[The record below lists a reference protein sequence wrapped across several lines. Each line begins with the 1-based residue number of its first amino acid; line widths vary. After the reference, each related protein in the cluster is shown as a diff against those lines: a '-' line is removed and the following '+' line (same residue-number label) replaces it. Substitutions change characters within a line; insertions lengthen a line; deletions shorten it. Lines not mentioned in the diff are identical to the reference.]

1 MVSRVYTPLITPYN
15 RPQGAGQ
22 NRGPVSSP
30 LDDPSGGQKSATRQ
44 ALPQVDVQAE
54 GSNARRS
61 SVGLQA
67 VQLDRS
73 QKIPLDAV
81 LHDFRN
87 TINAL
92 GADDQTR
99 AEVGAYLRVVSLQG
113 TKDQPEI
120 PFIKQTLRTAAGA
133 LDQYISKALGQ
144 PSQVVKEWVDALL
157 LQDIDFHTD
166 QPFTDE
172 PAPSAKTA
180 ADTPS
185 NPAPEQ
191 RDERDESVDSKAQ
204 SVETSPLS
212 VTDKTRLKTLIEQAK
227 IEQQAGQPG
236 AAQSRLQE
244 ALDLLDGKEHPE
256 WEGKVWHLRGRF
268 YDKSGE
274 WEQAVHAYEQAANRF
289 DAAGR
294 PEKQAQGLQAAAS
307 ILEEHGQMT
316 QALNYYRQVVTLDEQ
331 NAAQTAD
338 RSLLARSLNDLGSAY
353 LRSGD
358 AGNAVSTLEAAVRAG
373 DQIPPKAASDIFS
386 NLGAAHRNL
395 KNFDQAEQA
404 YRQSLQAAKAGRDK
418 DRYTST
424 LQQMTTFY
432 IEANRPEQAM
442 KALDRLRQ
450 LQA

>member
-1 MVSRVYTPLITPYN
+1 MVSRVYTPLITLYN

-44 ALPQVDVQAE
+44 APPQVDVQTE
-54 GSNARRS
+54 GSNARRP

-113 TKDQPEI
+113 AKAQPEI

-166 QPFTDE
+166 QPLVDE
-172 PAPSAKTA
+172 PTPSAKTT
-180 ADTPS
+180 ADTPP

-191 RDERDESVDSKAQ
+191 PDEMADSKAQ
-204 SVETSPLS
+204 AAETSQLS

-227 IEQQAGQPG
+227 AEQQAGKPE
-236 AAQSRLQE
+236 AAQSRLQA

-289 DAAGR
+289 EAAGR
-294 PEKQAQGLQAAAS
+294 PERQAQGLQAAAS

-316 QALNYYRQVVTLDEQ
+316 QALNYYRQVVSLDEQ
-331 NAAQTAD
+331 NAAQTGD

-358 AGNAVSTLEAAVRAG
+358 AGNAVATLEAAAQSAG
-373 DQIPPKAASDIFS
+373 QVPPKAASDIFS
-386 NLGAAHRNL
+386 NLGAAHRRL
-395 KNFDQAEQA
+395 KNYEHADQA
-404 YRQSLQAAKAGRDK
+404 YRLSLQAAKAGRDK
-418 DRYTST
+418 NRYIST
-424 LQQMTTFY
+424 LQQMATLY
-432 IEANRPEQAM
+432 VEAHRPDQAM
-442 KALDRLRQ
+442 KALNRLRQ
-450 LQA
+450 LQT

>member
-30 LDDPSGGQKSATRQ
+30 LDDPPGGQKSATRQ
-44 ALPQVDVQAE
+44 APPQVDVQAE
-54 GSNARRS
+54 GSSARRPA
-61 SVGLQA
+61 VGLQA

-113 TKDQPEI
+113 AKDQPEI

-166 QPFTDE
+166 QPFADE

-180 ADTPS
+180 TDTLPS
-185 NPAPEQ
+185 PAPEQ
-191 RDERDESVDSKAQ
+191 PDEIADPKAQ
-204 SVETSPLS
+204 AVETNQLS
-212 VTDKTRLKTLIEQAK
+212 LTHKTRLKTLIEQAK
-227 IEQQAGQPG
+227 TEQQAGKPD
-236 AAQSRLQE
+236 AAQSRLQD
-244 ALDLLDGKEHPE
+244 ALDLLDGKDHPE

-268 YDKSGE
+268 YDQSGE
-274 WEQAVHAYEQAANRF
+274 WEQAVHAYEQAVNRF
-289 DAAGR
+289 DAAAR
-294 PEKQAQGLQAAAS
+294 PDKQAQGLQAAAS

-316 QALNYYRQVVTLDEQ
+316 QALNYYRQVVALDEQ
-331 NAAQTAD
+331 NAARTGD

-358 AGNAVSTLEAAVRAG
+358 AGNAVSSLEAAAQSAG
-373 DQIPPKAASDIFS
+373 QIPPKAASDIFS
-386 NLGAAHRNL
+386 NLGAAHRSL
-395 KNFDQAEQA
+395 KNYEQA
-404 YRQSLQAAKAGRDK
+404 DQSYRQSLQAAKAGRDK
-418 DRYTST
+418 DRYIST